1 MFEIEKEDLEY
12 LNAGI
17 IYSNIKKFWG
27 KFRGEVK
34 VQDGVSIEF
43 GPINGFM
50 DIAKIRWWFYNLIN
64 YFLLYK
70 HKYIL
75 LKLSQDFD
83 IKIFWSYSSYII
95 SLLFKF

>member
-1 MFEIEKEDLEY
+1 LFEIEKEDLEY

-50 DIAKIRWWFYNLIN
+50 DIAKIRW
-64 YFLLYK
+64 
-70 HKYIL
+70 
-75 LKLSQDFD
+75 
-83 IKIFWSYSSYII
+83 
-95 SLLFKF
+95 